1 MGMKSMEMEKE
12 SIRVEKRR
20 IPDRRVNPDRRN
32 GHLPLRLVQRVF
44 NTGEACRYLQI
55 SRPTFLKLIAS
66 GKIHA
71 LKIGKGWKVLES
83 ELERFLKAENN
94 GED

>member
-1 MGMKSMEMEKE
+1 MGMKSMEIEKE
-12 SIRVEKRR
+12 PVLVEKRR
-20 IPDRRVNPDRRN
+20 ISDRRVNPDRRN
-32 GHLPLRLVQRVF
+32 GHSPLRIVQRVF

-55 SRPTFLKLIAS
+55 SRPTFLKLIAN
-66 GKIHA
+66 GRIHA

-83 ELERFLKAENN
+83 ELERFLRAESN